1 MDSLGCITGDTGIN
15 KGGIIFIVTGANCFH
30 PHTYINLHRLH
41 SQPPY
46 FGWVGTNQVRMT
58 LQQAMPLVKGVKY
71 DVQRKILR
79 EIPHFTFEKYFIGY
93 KLLDALVEGG
103 YGGSMAARGD

>member
-1 MDSLGCITGDTGIN
+1 MVTKPLLITGFVYRTAMDSLGCITGDTGIN

-46 FGWVGTNQVRMT
+46 FGWVGIN
-58 LQQAMPLVKGVKY
+58 
-71 DVQRKILR
+71 
-79 EIPHFTFEKYFIGY
+79 
-93 KLLDALVEGG
+93 
-103 YGGSMAARGD
+103 